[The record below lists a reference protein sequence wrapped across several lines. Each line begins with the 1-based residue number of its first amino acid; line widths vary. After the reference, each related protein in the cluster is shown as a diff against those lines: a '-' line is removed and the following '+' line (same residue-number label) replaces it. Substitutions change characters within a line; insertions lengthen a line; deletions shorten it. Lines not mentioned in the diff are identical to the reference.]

1 MLLHVS
7 VCDYHQGDR
16 AWA

>member
-7 VCDYHQGDR
+7 VYDHEQGDR
-16 AWA
+16 NWT